1 MDIEDKCTEIGRA
14 SDPPLS
20 PISSLIE
27 SFQRLKIGEDT
38 PPMKSNGATAATRRK
53 RKPKPYIVDQNL
65 QRRLYTRNKTLE
77 IVPSLVRHDV
87 ITFFANHFEKAL
99 DSWISILTKT
109 TIPDN
114 VTSSD
119 PCVLNSFQL
128 LDQARSGG
136 DIILSRLA
144 YIQLAYVFES
154 LQRIIASDRR
164 NGQLPARRTGYRDAS
179 IATDIYIEAQEQ
191 AVTSR
196 NEVKQRN
203 RVARR
208 WRTLAGPSPIFVII
222 YSEAAEKLAYTLFSS
237 HIQLY
242 TNYLKVTDRRY
253 RLLNRT

>member
-1 MDIEDKCTEIGRA
+1 MDIKDKCTEIGRA

-20 PISSLIE
+20 PISS
-27 SFQRLKIGEDT
+27 FQRLTIGEDM
-38 PPMKSNGATAATRRK
+38 PPLRSNGATAATRQK
-53 RKPKPYIVDQNL
+53 REPKPYIAGQNL
-65 QRRLYTRNKTLE
+65 QRQLYLRNKTLE
-77 IVPSLVRHDV
+77 IVPSLVWHDV

-119 PCVLNSFQL
+119 PCILNSFQL
-128 LDQARSGG
+128 LDQARTGG
-136 DIILSRLA
+136 DKILSRLA

-179 IATDIYIEAQEQ
+179 IATDIYIEAQGQ

-196 NEVKQRN
+196 DEVKQRN

-222 YSEAAEKLAYTLFSS
+222 YSEAAEKLAYALFLL

-242 TNYLKVTDRRY
+242 TNYLKATDRRY
-253 RLLNRT
+253 KLRNRT